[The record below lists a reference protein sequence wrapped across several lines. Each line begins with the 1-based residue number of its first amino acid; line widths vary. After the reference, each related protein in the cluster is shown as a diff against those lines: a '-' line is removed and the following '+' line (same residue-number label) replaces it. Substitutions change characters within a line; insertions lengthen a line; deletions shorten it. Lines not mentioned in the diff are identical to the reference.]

1 MRALVPGLV
10 LAAAGAACAGWWF
23 LRAPPDA
30 VGVEAVGGVATR
42 VEVGKV
48 VLGER
53 GGKRWNPGAHQGPV
67 HFRLEQGDS
76 PRQARVWLEEELLG
90 RLTVDEAGRHSGE
103 AIGRVMG
110 VVRFLAPREVLVQ
123 PAPGLAPELTNGLLG
138 LLRQGGV
145 FQVRVIVDGDGLSEG
160 APGR

>member
-1 MRALVPGLV
+1 MRALAPGLV
-10 LAAAGAACAGWWF
+10 LAAAGAACAGWWL
-23 LRAPPDA
+23 LRAPA
-30 VGVEAVGGVATR
+30 AGWVEAPAGVSTR

-76 PRQARVWLEEELLG
+76 VRQARVWLEEDLLG

-110 VVRFLAPREVLVQ
+110 VVRFLGPREVLVQ
-123 PAPGLAPELTNGLLG
+123 PAPGLAPELTQGLLG

-145 FQVRVIVDGDGLSEG
+145 FQVRVIADGDGLSKG

>member
-1 MRALVPGLV
+1 MRALAPGLV
-10 LAAAGAACAGWWF
+10 LVAAGAACAGWWL
-23 LRAPPDA
+23 LRAPAAGA
-30 VGVEAVGGVATR
+30 VEDVAGVNTR
-42 VEVGKV
+42 VEVGRV

-67 HFRLEQGDS
+67 HLRLEQGES

-90 RLTVDEAGRHSGE
+90 RLVVDEAGRHSGD

-110 VVRFLAPREVLVQ
+110 VVRFLGPREVLVQ
-123 PAPGLAPELTNGLLG
+123 PAPGLAPELKNGLLG

-145 FQVRVIVDGDGLSEG
+145 FQVRVVVDGDGLSEG